1 MTTVNAL
8 TLGECWRKCVQ
19 VVLKRGHSHKDED
32 VAIRELLGLS
42 VEIENPSSEDGFIK
56 KAGDPKVIAKML
68 GKFSK
73 GVVMA
78 DRPFTY
84 GQLIYDMNGVD
95 QFEWM
100 LRRLRDK
107 PETKS
112 ATISLLTPGL
122 DVPNLPCLSVL
133 DAKIRN
139 GEVHLQFFFRSQNI
153 FGRQY
158 ANLIAL
164 SQLHED
170 LARRSGC
177 ELGTMKGYIAS
188 AHIYEYDLTDAQKLA
203 ENREVQVTDRYYSE
217 GPASV
222 RALNCQRTAG
232 GHSQ

>member
-1 MTTVNAL
+1 MATVTAY
-8 TLGECWRKCVQ
+8 TLGECWQKCVQ
-19 VVLKRGHSHKDED
+19 VVLRHGCKQKDED

-42 VEIENPSSEDGFIK
+42 VQIAHPSSEDSFINR
-56 KAGDPKVIAKML
+56 AGDQRVIAKML
-68 GKFSK
+68 KKFSK
-73 GVVMA
+73 GVVME

-100 LRRLRDK
+100 LRRLREK

-112 ATISLLTPGL
+112 AAISLLTPGL
-122 DVPNLPCLSVL
+122 DTPNLPCLSVL

-139 GEVHLQFFFRSQNI
+139 GQIHLQFFFRSQNV

-158 ANLIAL
+158 ANLLAL
-164 SQLHED
+164 AQLHED

-188 AHIYEYDLTDAQKLA
+188 AHIYDYDLADAHELV
-203 ENREVQVTDRYYSE
+203 ENRITQVTDHYYAK
-217 GPASV
+217 GPASI
-222 RALNCQRTAG
+222 RA
-232 GHSQ
+232 

>member
-1 MTTVNAL
+1 MVSVNAH
-8 TLGECWRKCVQ
+8 TLGECWQKCVQ
-19 VVLKRGHSHKDED
+19 VVLEHGHEHNDED

-42 VEIENPSSEDGFIK
+42 LQIMHPSSEDSFIK
-56 KAGDPKVIAKML
+56 EVGDHSVIAKML
-68 GKFSK
+68 EKFSK
-73 GVVMA
+73 GVVME

-100 LRRLRDK
+100 LERLQKK

-122 DVPNLPCLSVL
+122 NVPNLPCLSVL

-139 GEVHLQFFFRSQNI
+139 GQVHLQFFFRSQNI

-158 ANLIAL
+158 ANLLAL

-177 ELGTMKGYIAS
+177 ELGTMKGYVAS
-188 AHIYEYDLTDAQKLA
+188 AHIYEYDLVEAHELA
-203 ENREVQVTDRYYSE
+203 ENGIGQITDQYYSK
-217 GPASV
+217 GPASI
-222 RALNCQRTAG
+222 RA
-232 GHSQ
+232 